1 MREVL
6 LERVPVPC
14 DTLGLFDTADV
25 VEIDVVVHMYN
36 DATWDV
42 DTIGA
47 GSRDLTKVINENNWD
62 QIRTCLTPHVNVA
75 LEEWLGDELAE
86 MRRDMHWE
94 AHIERITLERQE
106 ERQWSLE

>member
-1 MREVL
+1 MREVT

-86 MRRDMHWE
+86 ARRERYLETLKEWVAMDRCDERE
-94 AHIERITLERQE
+94 ALR
-106 ERQWSLE
+106 